1 MTFLGVWKRLSDV
14 KLIVLRRHGG
24 NFPIGEISV
33 QTTSDFSPLMLF
45 DFWHET
51 ATDGT
56 SRPPW
61 HVSYDLLY
69 SGLSM
74 LCTEFET
81 SLGLTYRE
89 LRYGEVLKLLKIPP
103 FLNHQRSTVHT
114 CLFPII
120 FFHFYSRL
128 RLIRNRLQSL

>member
-89 LRYGEVLKLLKIPP
+89 LRYGGSIKAAQNPSVFESSAINSSYLPISNHLLS
-103 FLNHQRSTVHT
+103 L
-114 CLFPII
+114 
-120 FFHFYSRL
+120 
-128 RLIRNRLQSL
+128 LQPLTIDS